1 MNSQLENDF
10 DLFKIIKNPTK
21 KKNIEFRIKLYLLIK
36 FNNKKENIYLI
47 NKEWFRNWKN
57 NIDYETIKNIVNEN
71 YINENPEVKKIDEI
85 TKNIINN
92 IQNKKKKYLYIEQED
107 NKSNNINN
115 QIKED
120 LFFCED
126 YYDEIPEEA
135 YKLLKT
141 KYSFSQDIKK
151 SKAHKTFIYY
161 EETDN
166 FHIKYLMYEKLTEKM
181 FISFLSK
188 YFKTE
193 NFDYHYI
200 NETKVS
206 LEKINKKFK
215 DILQSN
221 FLIKINFTELQK
233 NPILIQIKK
242 PKKKENKNLEKR
254 YLTFSGNVGL
264 PNLGNTCYLNSVIQI
279 LSQIYQLSHFFL
291 TEKYKE
297 YINKENNM
305 GSNGIIVL
313 KFGKVID
320 TLWSFKDVII
330 QNFEMNKKN
339 YEAYYYD
346 QEKETNI
353 KQIMI
358 NLLEEISKNNV
369 LYKGYE
375 QHDALEFF
383 IYFIDIL
390 HEDLNQA
397 KKKELLNL
405 LDGKNSL
412 EEIFEYKWKLFENY
426 NDSFISKMF
435 YGMNHSEITCYE
447 CYNVEH
453 IFETFN
459 VLTLPVFI
467 NSNKPSK
474 EEIKNLKN
482 NNKKKLNKKINFPGK
497 NQLYFCKCRI
507 IPYNLNNNSFEI
519 NIPIQKKIYANFNI
533 GELSKIIYNI
543 IKDDNFKPVILSK
556 NKTKIISIPEDT
568 NFLCQL
574 FSNPI
579 NLEIHYIQIE
589 DKKLDLKVIKKNIE
603 PDNFL
608 KIFNNIQIE
617 SYGTISAEEINIEY
631 EDSKKSNPHFSNEN
645 SSFEQSS
652 NYEFNSQNIYDYY
665 FLNAINIV
673 VKESNTKEFLKFPG
687 LFKFSQLENL
697 EVLYQNI
704 FNYYKN
710 IDSEI
715 KENKNFK
722 KEKYSLKDWSDDI
735 STKEFS
741 KHNLELNLKNPN
753 FEKENPYPFIL
764 CFCLKNKNLEENNSF
779 YIPIPYSNELFIN
792 YSNKIKNNNDKGENY
807 EFKNYIIYIIWF
819 KSQLSKL
826 KKIETKINA
835 NKIET
840 LDPYLEIEKKNSL
853 SQNIQTEETII
864 NNMNSLN
871 ELLNDYID
879 YEKYDYNNSFY
890 CEKCGKNVYAIKQLD
905 IYYLPKIL
913 IIYFEKKISG
923 YLHKIPITFPIN
935 EDLDLTKY
943 SKRKSKDNI
952 YELISVL
959 NFTGNNITG
968 HYNVYC
974 KHPLSN
980 KWHLFNDSACFIIE
994 DINKEIKFEDVYA
1007 IVYKKKSFIIS

>member
-1 MNSQLENDF
+1 M
-10 DLFKIIKNPTK
+10 
-21 KKNIEFRIKLYLLIK
+21 
-36 FNNKKENIYLI
+36 
-47 NKEWFRNWKN
+47 
-57 NIDYETIKNIVNEN
+57 
-71 YINENPEVKKIDEI
+71 
-85 TKNIINN
+85 
-92 IQNKKKKYLYIEQED
+92 YIEQED
-107 NKSNNINN
+107 NKSKNINN

-141 KYSFSQDIKK
+141 EYSFSQDIKK
-151 SKAHKTFIYY
+151 SKAHKTLIYY
-161 EETDN
+161 EETN
-166 FHIKYLMYEKLTEKM
+166 KFQKKYLMYEKLTETT
-181 FISFLSK
+181 FSSFLSK

-193 NFDYHYI
+193 NFNYHYI
-200 NETKVS
+200 NEKKES
-206 LEKINKKFK
+206 LEKIIQNFK
-215 DILQSN
+215 DLPQSN
-221 FLIKINFTELQK
+221 FLEKINFTALQN

-242 PKKKENKNLEKR
+242 QKKKENKNLAKSSS
-254 YLTFSGNVGL
+254 TFYGNVGL

-279 LSQIYQLSHFFL
+279 LSQIYQLSYFFF
-291 TEKYKE
+291 TGEYKKH
-297 YINKENNM
+297 INKENRM

-313 KFGKVID
+313 KFGKVIS
-320 TLWSFKDVII
+320 TLWSFKDVVI
-330 QNFEMNKKN
+330 QNLEMNKKK
-339 YEAYYYD
+339 YEVYYYD
-346 QEKETNI
+346 QEKELNI
-353 KQIMI
+353 KQTMI

-369 LYKGYE
+369 IYKGYE

-397 KKKELLNL
+397 NRKDLSTP
-405 LDGKNSL
+405 LDGKKSL
-412 EEIFEYKWKLFENY
+412 EERFQYEWKLYENY

-453 IFETFN
+453 IFEIFN

-467 NSNKPSK
+467 KTNKPSK

-482 NNKKKLNKKINFPGK
+482 NKRKLNKKINFPGK

-533 GELSKIIYNI
+533 GHLSKIIYKI
-543 IKDDNFKPVILSK
+543 IKDDNFKPIILSK
-556 NKTKIISIPEDT
+556 NKTKIVSIPEET
-568 NFLCQL
+568 TLLCQM
-574 FSNPI
+574 FSAPI
-579 NLEIHYIQIE
+579 NLKIYYIQIE

-608 KIFNNIQIE
+608 KIFNNIQIDLNA
-617 SYGTISAEEINIEY
+617 TIFAEETIEF

-652 NYEFNSQNIYDYY
+652 NFEINSQNISDYY
-665 FLNAINIV
+665 FLMAINIV
-673 VKESNTKEFLKFPG
+673 FKESNTKEFLKFPG
-687 LFKFSQLENL
+687 LFKLSQFQILE
-697 EVLYQNI
+697 ELYQNI
-704 FNYYKN
+704 FNYYKI

-715 KENKNFK
+715 KENTNFK
-722 KEKYSLKDWSDDI
+722 KEKYSLKDWTEDI

-741 KHNLELNLKNPN
+741 RYNLELYLKNPN
-753 FEKENPYPFIL
+753 FENENPYPFIL
-764 CFCLKNKNLEENNSF
+764 CFCLKNKNLEENTSF
-779 YIPIPYSNELFIN
+779 YIPIPYSNDLFIN
-792 YSNKIKNNNDKGENY
+792 YSNKIKNINDKGEGY

-853 SQNIQTEETII
+853 NQDIQTEETII

-923 YLHKIPITFPIN
+923 YLHKIPIKFPIN

-943 SKRKSKDNI
+943 SKRKSEDNI

-1007 IVYKKKSFIIS
+1007 IVYKKKSFVISQ